1 MSSTKTSSWAPA
13 KQALAKVQRGPLRKL
28 RSPKATWPEPKSSVG
43 DLEVT
48 IKESSY
54 WKVTGPAREVW
65 TKIWPEIESYLN
77 AHTEPIA
84 VSSVTWKIRMIG
96 RTPDTSAP
104 TILFLCEDE
113 LHRKAACDTIKKS
126 NILDDYKGI
135 RIAHMPR
142 TPGSTRKLVL
152 MSAETHFIP
161 SEPLSNPHM
170 SDPRRGPRATALQSH
185 TNTHSAQ
192 DGISDDDSPLGWRER
207 PSQHGGTVYKIPTR
221 NGLPCKV
228 YSNAAKITSGVTLDI
243 ENAQGQMS
251 RSTVGGTVLVNG
263 TVYIMTAAHPFTSE
277 EPCNDQPVETENNL
291 IFVDSEDESD
301 ELHEESIVST
311 GTSPHTSY
319 SNSAKSHT
327 LPDVS
332 ERHIPTSE
340 SSETLDDTLSGP
352 RGLTVTSLFR
362 SDHVIGELCFSSIEQ
377 LQPQLDYALIEVRGP
392 SEVNSEHRGLDY
404 NLDHNFDQDAGFTTQ
419 EGFQHLRQNSV
430 FSILGS
436 APEIRTEGT
445 VDANPALIRLPYSEK
460 YQEVYE
466 VKFDRA
472 LWKGDCGSW
481 VKDALTGL
489 LHGHIIAGSPDDGI
503 AYIVPYYQVY
513 ADMKV
518 NFTVNLREQY
528 RRAPGSWQSANP
540 RVQRILHDP
549 TLQDAIFRLE
559 GRNFPHNRSL
569 SRQPRPTPA
578 QQRVRA
584 HSPDWYHRNSRPL
597 GMSNLRHLNEVRTQ
611 MQQSTRH
618 LEEQS
623 NSSYDTN
630 SHVDRRNDYSSHEEL
645 GRHRQYGRGAYDEGD
660 SDGYYSDTLY

>member
-28 RSPKATWPEPKSSVG
+28 RSPKATWPEPKNSVG

-48 IKESSY
+48 IKENSY
-54 WKVTGPAREVW
+54 WKVTGPVREAW
-65 TKIWPEIESYLN
+65 TKIWPEIKSYLD

-96 RTPDTSAP
+96 RTPDTSDP

-113 LHRKAACDTIKKS
+113 LHRKAACDTIKRS
-126 NILDDYKGI
+126 NILNDYKGI

-152 MSAETHFIP
+152 MSAENYFIP
-161 SEPLSNPHM
+161 SEPLNNLHM
-170 SDPRRGPRATALQSH
+170 SDPRRGPRATARRSH
-185 TNTHSAQ
+185 TDTHSAQ
-192 DGISDDDSPLGWRER
+192 DGISNDESPLGWRER
-207 PSQHGGTVYKIPTR
+207 PSQDGGTVYKIPTR

-228 YSNAAKITSGVTLDI
+228 YSNAANITSGVTLDI

-291 IFVDSEDESD
+291 MFMNSEDESD

-311 GTSPHTSY
+311 GTSPQTSY
-319 SNSAKSHT
+319 SNSAESHA

-340 SSETLDDTLSGP
+340 SPETLDDTLSGP
-352 RGLTVTSLFR
+352 RGLIVTSLFR

-392 SEVNSEHRGLDY
+392 SDVNAEHRGLGY
-404 NLDHNFDQDAGFTTQ
+404 NLDHNFDHDAAFTTQ

-436 APEIRTEGT
+436 APEFRTEGT
-445 VDANPALIRLPYSEK
+445 IDANPALIRLPYSEK

-472 LWKGDCGSW
+472 LRKGDCGSW
-481 VKDALTGL
+481 VTDASTGL

-518 NFTVNLREQY
+518 NFTVNPRGQY
-528 RRAPGSWQSANP
+528 RRAPRSWQSVNP
-540 RVQRILHDP
+540 EVHRVLHDS

-559 GRNFPHNRSL
+559 GRNHPPNRSL
-569 SRQPRPTPA
+569 SRQSRPTPA
-578 QQRVRA
+578 QQRVRS
-584 HSPDWYHRNSRPL
+584 HSPDWYSRNLVPLGLSNVRRLNEEIGQMRQMDRRYREEQRNSPYDA
-597 GMSNLRHLNEVRTQ
+597 V
-611 MQQSTRH
+611 
-618 LEEQS
+618 
-623 NSSYDTN
+623 SY
-630 SHVDRRNDYSSHEEL
+630 VDRPHNIYECE
-645 GRHRQYGRGAYDEGD
+645 YDEGNFD
-660 SDGYYSDTLY
+660 GDNSDILF